1 VKNPI
6 FWGEKSDFLG
16 RKVGF
21 SGVKNRIFW
30 GRKSDFL
37 GEISSSKFKIK
48 ASKFKIRKC
57 EE

>member
-1 VKNPI
+1 MVK
-6 FWGEKSDFLG
+6 KSDFLG

-48 ASKFKIRKC
+48 TSKFKIKKC